1 MGLLFECKNVLVL
14 VYCRVRRFRL
24 LGGVSLMAKRAS
36 VLPAVLLVSLLASCG
51 GGGAGSSVGTPPDIP
66 ALATIAP
73 STAAAGASAVTI
85 TLYGSNF
92 DPNFAAVQWNGN
104 ALSSTW
110 MSAMQMTATIPAS
123 DLASIGTAQVT
134 VNNQNPGGGVSAA
147 QTFTITAAPAAT
159 TWVRSV
165 AGIATPQNIV
175 WDATHGQLYVSI
187 AQTDPVAPNTIV
199 AINPVTGNAGKPVAA
214 GNNPDLLT
222 ISSDSSYLWVGLDGA
237 NSVQR
242 FLLPGLTKDIS
253 LSLPLNPYNI
263 PPHAASLQAAPTS
276 PHTVAVMIGSSGE
289 PSPGGGVYIYD
300 DATQRPTFIPG
311 SWGTTGGPVIDSILW
326 GGNDQ
331 TIYASGNGIA
341 TLNVTS
347 SGVSLVSNSGGQIA
361 PTVMGQY
368 DASNGLLYDLN
379 QAFNPAN
386 GSLVGTFDL
395 PGLYLLACTADPS
408 LGRYYVV
415 DAIPDG
421 GTDVFLFELRVFDLN
436 TYALLD
442 QVFLGATQGTEYSP
456 VTGAMK
462 SLVRWGNAG
471 LALITTATPGPGGV
485 FLIDGAAVNPN
496 AVPDVSSGTSTP
508 AYIWM
513 TSLAP
518 QQVPAGS
525 GEVTVT
531 INGTN
536 FTPDSAVCS
545 YCGYPQLSQF
555 LPTSYVS
562 PTQLTVSIPASALV
576 NPGPRLISVLDTSSN
591 LPSTNSLTFTVAPT
605 SPGSTQ
611 VTALNVAGLAM
622 AGDASTGLLYVGTAD
637 YDPAYPNS
645 ILAINGESGTV
656 VQTQTVSPDPDLLS
670 VSANGQYLYAAFAAT
685 TTMTQLQLPGLGSPL
700 TWPLF
705 NPESSAMFYAE
716 DMKAAPVSPNTTAL
730 ALFNPISDP
739 SETGGVV
746 IFDNNVERP
755 NYAPFNP
762 SYLYDTVAWGSSDDI
777 LTASQE
783 PLSIFQ
789 VTPSGVG
796 SITIGPGAFNN
807 GDPMHSDFGTGMI
820 YSDDGNVADPSTQA
834 IVGTY
839 NASGLVAPDSSLDR
853 VFILGQTAAQANT
866 SNFTIQSF
874 EEKAYTLVS
883 SITLDNLVGTPI
895 ELVRWGTSG
904 LAVLTMNQA
913 GGPLGM
919 LYLVQ
924 DTTFVS
930 NTETASRLSK
940 PQDLVK
946 LRWKRISKAD
956 ILRMVQARRLASLP

>member
-1 MGLLFECKNVLVL
+1 
-14 VYCRVRRFRL
+14 
-24 LGGVSLMAKRAS
+24 MAKRAW
-36 VLPAVLLVSLLASCG
+36 VLPAIVLASLLASCG
-51 GGGAGSSVGTPPDIP
+51 GGGSGTSGGTPPDVP
-66 ALATIAP
+66 ALTSIAP

-92 DPNFAAVQWNGN
+92 DPSFAAVQWNGN
-104 ALSSTW
+104 AVSSTW
-110 MSAMQMTATIPAS
+110 VNATQMTATIPAN
-123 DLASIGTAQVT
+123 DLAATGSAQVT
-134 VNNQNPGGGVSAA
+134 VNNAGPGGGISAP
-147 QTFTITAAPAAT
+147 QTFTITAPPAAT
-159 TWVRSV
+159 TWVRTV

-187 AQTDPVAPNTIV
+187 ASTDPVAPNTIV
-199 AINPVTGNAGKPVAA
+199 AVNPVSGVAGTPVAA

-222 ISSDSSYLWVGLDGA
+222 VSSDSSYLWAGLDGA

-242 FLLPGLTKDIS
+242 FLLPGLTKDITFP
-253 LSLPLNPYNI
+253 LPLNPYNI
-263 PPHAASLQAAPTS
+263 PPRAASLQAAPAS
-276 PHTVAVMIGSSGE
+276 PHTVAVMIGNSGE
-289 PSPGGGVYIYD
+289 PYPGGGVYIYD

-326 GGNDQ
+326 GGSDQ

-361 PTVMGQY
+361 STVIGQY
-368 DASNGLLYDLN
+368 DASSGLLYDLD
-379 QAFNPAN
+379 QAFNSAN

-395 PGLYLLACTADPS
+395 PGLYYLACTADPS

-421 GTDVFLFELRVFDLN
+421 GTDVSLFELRVFDLN

-442 QVFLGATQGTEYSP
+442 QVFLGATQGTEYSA
-456 VTGAMK
+456 VTGAPNQ
-462 SLVRWGNAG
+462 LVRWGNAG
-471 LALITTATPGPGGV
+471 LALITYAGPYVGSGGV

-496 AVPDVSSGTSTP
+496 ASPDASSGTSTP

-513 TSLAP
+513 TSLTP
-518 QQVPAGS
+518 QQVIAGS

-555 LPTSYVS
+555 LPTSFVS
-562 PTQLTVSIPASALV
+562 PTQLTVNIPASALV
-576 NPGPRLISVLDTSSN
+576 NPGPLLISVLDTSSN
-591 LPSTNSLTFTVAPT
+591 LPSTNSLTFTVAQT
-605 SPGSTQ
+605 SAGTTQ
-611 VTALNVAGLAM
+611 VTALNIAGLAM

-645 ILAINGESGTV
+645 IIAISGESGSV
-656 VQTQTVSPDPDLLS
+656 LQTQTVSPDPDLLS

-685 TTMTQLQLPGLGSPL
+685 TTMTRLQLPGLGSPL
-700 TWPLF
+700 TWPLV

-755 NYAPFNP
+755 DYAPFNP
-762 SYLYDTVAWGSSDDI
+762 SYPYDTVAWGSSDEI

-783 PLSIFQ
+783 PLSIFE

-874 EEKAYTLVS
+874 DEKAYTLVS

-930 NTETASRLSK
+930 NAQSAVSRVSQ
-940 PQDLVK
+940 PRERVK
-946 LRWKRISKAD
+946 LRWKPITKAD
-956 ILRMVQARRLASLP
+956 IIKMVQARRLYIQINAS